1 MATIAH
7 GTKAPRRSKESSN
20 LTPAQRRRAMLDRKG
35 YGEKRRLATSAPTKV
50 FYGVMLCVT
59 LLIVFGLMMVLSS
72 SSIVAITSGGDPW
85 NMFKRQFL
93 WATCGLFALLAM
105 YRMPYHQWHR
115 FAKPFLGVAF
125 AMMALPFVPG
135 LGVTTN
141 GARAWV
147 ALGAVRFQ
155 PSEVLKVAVL
165 IYCASLLGRRRAE
178 VVDVVR
184 TFRPVMIVWAMSVI
198 GCLAQGDFGAA
209 VVFTC
214 IVFATLFI
222 AGTPIRWLTFVLSVS
237 FVGAVAMIM
246 SSSRMQNRMTA
257 FLHLEENK
265 GHYAYQVW
273 QSILSIANGGVT
285 GTGAGQGTGKWGY
298 VPLAHS
304 DFIFAI
310 IAEEFGILGSILVI
324 GLFAALCYF
333 GLQAAVRSRDAFGAI
348 LAGGTT
354 AWLSAQACINIG
366 GVIGVLPVTGLTL
379 PFISYGGSSLFMAM
393 AASGL
398 LLNVARNMK

>member
-7 GTKAPRRSKESSN
+7 GTKAPRRSQESSN

-35 YGEKRRLATSAPTKV
+35 YGEKRRLATNAPTKV

-93 WATCGLFALLAM
+93 WATFGLFALLAM

-115 FAKPFLGVAF
+115 FAKPFLGVSYV
-125 AMMALPFVPG
+125 MMFLPFVPG

-165 IYCASLLGRRRAE
+165 IFCASLLGRRRAE

-184 TFRPVMIVWAMSVI
+184 TFRPVMIVWAMSVV

-209 VVFTC
+209 VIFTC

-222 AGTPIRWLTFVLSVS
+222 AGTPVRWLTFVLSVS

-257 FLHLEENK
+257 FMHLEENK

-310 IAEEFGILGSILVI
+310 IAEEFGILGSVLVI

-333 GLQAAVRSRDAFGAI
+333 GLQAAMRSRDAFGAI
-348 LAGGTT
+348 LAGGAT